1 MSQRTI
7 LDVLFPKVRAKLL
20 QVLFTV
26 PVKQR
31 YVRELA
37 FMSRLDLHTVHDEL
51 RRLRV
56 GLLTSWS
63 NGYDRFY
70 QPNREHPLY
79 LELCHVVEV
88 SGKLSSPRDA
98 KLSRARGR
106 SAKRSASRKPATAK
120 RLSDQMAPLLA
131 TNRCPAAVSDPPSH
145 ARRFC

>member
-1 MSQRTI
+1 MATSQRTI

-20 QVLFTV
+20 QLLFAA

-51 RRLRV
+51 RRLSAI

-63 NGYDRFY
+63 NGYHRFY

-88 SGKLSSPRDA
+88 SGKLPSPGDA

-106 SAKRSASRKPATAK
+106 GAKRSVSRKPPPLPRDYPIK
-120 RLSDQMAPLLA
+120 WHLFSQRMDGRRL
-131 TNRCPAAVSDPPSH
+131 
-145 ARRFC
+145 